1 MPSIFIARQP
11 IIDRRLKL
19 YGYELLYRDSA
30 GQAATIDD
38 PDRATS
44 DVLAH
49 TLVDIGIDK
58 ITGDK
63 GRIFINMTP
72 SFITGELP
80 LPDLK
85 ERLVLEILE
94 TTLPEQQIIAG
105 LQVLAS
111 AGYQIA
117 LDDFVFRPELEPF
130 LRLARLV
137 KVDIL
142 QTDAEELPGIVN
154 QLSKYDVALV
164 AEKIESRQQFEFCMK
179 LGFDYF
185 QGYFLCRPEIVSG
198 KRPSA
203 SQIAVLI
210 LLAAVQNPDTE
221 VNELEEIITKDVAL
235 SYSMLRFINS
245 AFFPLLVTI
254 TSIHEA
260 LVLLGMENVRQWAS
274 LILMGRL
281 NDEKPAELMT
291 VALLRARMCESL
303 AAESGGPS
311 DQYFTAGLFSVLDAV
326 MDQPIT
332 ELLQHLPFCDNIKAA
347 LTDRS
352 GTLGKTLQAVLDY
365 ESAAWDRLDDSA
377 IEMEKYQ
384 AAYFEAATWASEL
397 SSARA

>member
-142 QTDAEELPGIVN
+142 QTDAEEYP
-154 QLSKYDVALV
+154 
-164 AEKIESRQQFEFCMK
+164 
-179 LGFDYF
+179 
-185 QGYFLCRPEIVSG
+185 
-198 KRPSA
+198 A
-203 SQIAVLI
+203 SL
-210 LLAAVQNPDTE
+210 
-221 VNELEEIITKDVAL
+221 
-235 SYSMLRFINS
+235 INS
-245 AFFPLLVTI
+245 AST
-254 TSIHEA
+254 
-260 LVLLGMENVRQWAS
+260 M
-274 LILMGRL
+274 
-281 NDEKPAELMT
+281 
-291 VALLRARMCESL
+291 
-303 AAESGGPS
+303 
-311 DQYFTAGLFSVLDAV
+311 
-326 MDQPIT
+326 
-332 ELLQHLPFCDNIKAA
+332 
-347 LTDRS
+347 
-352 GTLGKTLQAVLDY
+352 
-365 ESAAWDRLDDSA
+365 
-377 IEMEKYQ
+377 
-384 AAYFEAATWASEL
+384 
-397 SSARA
+397 